1 MYVPAHFQE
10 KELDAIHQL
19 VRDHSFGML
28 MVNGDQ
34 VPEVSHLPLHLK
46 TGSNHDRIMGHLA
59 LANPQA
65 AWIENDKPALAVFS
79 GVDSYISPRWY
90 VDENQVPTWNY
101 QVVHAHGTLRRI
113 DEPSE
118 LMRLLDQ
125 LTKEH
130 ESDAEN
136 PWSADWDNPKISR
149 LLKAIVGFE
158 LKVEFWEAKSKLGQN
173 RAPEDRDSLKKYFR
187 LAKNSPIKYF
197 ACVPII

>member
-10 KELDAIHQL
+10 KELDAMYQL
-19 VRDHSFGML
+19 VCEHSFGML
-28 MVNGDQ
+28 MVNGDK

-46 TGSNHDRIMGHLA
+46 TDSNHDRILGHLA
-59 LANPQA
+59 LANPKA
-65 AWIENDKPALAVFS
+65 SWIENDKPALAVFS

-113 DEPSE
+113 DESSE

-125 LTKEH
+125 LTKQH
-130 ESDAEN
+130 ESDAEH

-158 LKVEFWEAKSKLGQN
+158 LTVEHWEGKSKLGQN
-173 RAPEDRDSLKKYFR
+173 RDFQDRESLKVNLQNSEDASRNK
-187 LAKNSPIKYF
+187 LAEVMK
-197 ACVPII
+197 

>member
-46 TGSNHDRIMGHLA
+46 TDSEQDRILGHLA

-113 DEPSE
+113 DEASE
-118 LMRLLDQ
+118 LIKLLDQ
-125 LTKEH
+125 LTKQH

-136 PWSADWDNPKISR
+136 PWSVDWDNPKISR

-158 LKVEFWEAKSKLGQN
+158 LTVEHWEGKSKLGQN
-173 RAPEDRDSLKKYFR
+173 RDFQDRESLKVHLQNSEDASRNK
-187 LAKNSPIKYF
+187 LAEVMK
-197 ACVPII
+197 